1 MPVLCHCHLYTRQI
15 CSVTDITLLVH
26 FVAPWAAPTRPD
38 APAPEEQ
45 VGSVGCEDGVPGGV
59 GL

>member
-1 MPVLCHCHLYTRQI
+1 MHQI
-15 CSVTDITLLVH
+15 CTVTDTPPLVH
-26 FVAPWAAPTRPD
+26 FVAPWAAPTRPH